1 MGYVGILSERQTKL
15 FLSAE
20 EQIRL
25 RAAHRLV
32 PGVVPLAL
40 VRHHRYRDAARA
52 ISHRILHRVA

>member
-1 MGYVGILSERQTKL
+1 LARVSQSRTRS
-15 FLSAE
+15 FLSPE

-25 RAAHRLV
+25 QAAHLFV

-52 ISHRILHRVA
+52 LSHRILHRVA